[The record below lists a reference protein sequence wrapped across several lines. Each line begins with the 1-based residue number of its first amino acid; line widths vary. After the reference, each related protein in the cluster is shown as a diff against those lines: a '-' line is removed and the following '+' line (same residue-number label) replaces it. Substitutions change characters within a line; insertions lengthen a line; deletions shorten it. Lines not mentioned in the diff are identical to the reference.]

1 MIKKLDLNKLIGYF
15 INRSGRFAVIK
26 AERDWKVMIAS
37 FFAVMIIVLALCGYI
52 FWKFQYKYLMEGEES
67 YQGGEGVLSIKKGA
81 LNSVLEELEK
91 KDKIYNDTLANPPII
106 QDPSI

>member
-15 INRSGRFAVIK
+15 INHSGRFAVIK
-26 AERDWKVMIAS
+26 AERDWKAMVAS
-37 FFAVMIIVLALCGYI
+37 FFAVLIIVLSLSGYI

-67 YQGGEGVLSIKKGA
+67 YQVGEEVLSIKRGA
-81 LNSVLEELEK
+81 LNSALEGLEK
-91 KDKIYNDTLANPPII
+91 KDRTYNDTLTNPPII